1 MSSLESYYKEYN
13 CDCNAPLS
21 CKNPIETAQQ
31 IRGAKFCLECGF
43 PATITLESEIKGE
56 RGSYK
61 ITEFLGVR
69 GLGRLYAGIQLNN
82 QEAVIIKEYL
92 LPERCFNQE
101 EALQRKET
109 FKRVGGVN
117 LADGRQQ
124 NFRLIQTWEAI
135 ADEKGE
141 RCFLITKDTEPCRT
155 AAQYLIDYGAM
166 NAPQVRE
173 FLNQALQTLVF
184 LHTQKLCFPSNQ
196 VQKGLEHGNIN
207 LDSIL
212 IKLQSNQQF
221 FSVYFC
227 DLAKWENLFIPPS
240 FSQPPVSTYKQDLE
254 SLGTLAFYLWLG
266 RTKNHHT
273 GKKIDPAQHELLP
286 NTDNELKQFIY
297 RLLGFDACFQD
308 ADTARQALLKLSVF
322 SEDYNIQYKG
332 ELQQNRK
339 RLSIYKILL
348 ILIALLLLAGGLWY
362 YFWQRTSKNSACFV
376 VWNKLLKDF
385 SEVSNVP
392 TGNFFYTGEKEGT
405 WSFILRQAPVSK
417 INLNTILT
425 TPKPEVAATFNFV
438 QTDIKNNSK
447 KLIEEVKTGGKDF
460 AVTSLENIIT
470 NDMKKEKIGY
480 DGLLVYV
487 TFSKNND
494 SLPQAL
500 RGRISL
506 EQLRQIYTGRATNW
520 KQILPKHPDLAIKAY
535 VPQEAE
541 AVEKFKQIVLN
552 DNDEDINLFNEKIAK
567 INTENTG
574 STQIKMRQAINNGEN
589 SGIISF
595 GILSKTWNQCS
606 GYPLAIVNR
615 NNQSIQPLFRLRT
628 NRPINPSDNL
638 CDKANYFN
646 VSTFQSNKT
655 ASYPLGYHQYV
666 VYPKDNNREPA
677 GSIFADILKT
687 QQGQRLLYKVGLV
700 PLQPIPND
708 TGSKNACQSVSKS
721 NL

>member
-1 MSSLESYYKEYN
+1 MIESFYKEYN
-13 CDCNAPLS
+13 CSYNAALS
-21 CKNPIETAQQ
+21 CKNPVETAQQ

-43 PATITLESEIKGE
+43 PATLSLESEIKGE

-82 QEAVIIKEYL
+82 QEPVIIKEYL

-101 EALQRKET
+101 EALQRKQT

-141 RCFLITKDTEPCRT
+141 RCFLITKDTEPRQT
-155 AAQYLIDYGAM
+155 AAQYLRDCGAM
-166 NAPQVRE
+166 SAAQVRE

-196 VQKGLEHGNIN
+196 VQKGLVHGNIN

-212 IKLQSNQQF
+212 IKLQGNQQF

-227 DLAKWENLFIPPS
+227 DLAKWENLFIPAKFP
-240 FSQPPVSTYKQDLE
+240 QPPDNTYKQDLE

-273 GKKIDPAQHELLP
+273 GKKIDPAEHELLP

-297 RLLGFDACFQD
+297 RLLGFDAPFKD
-308 ADTARQALLKLSVF
+308 ADTARQALLKLSA
-322 SEDYNIQYKG
+322 SSQDYNLNSSD
-332 ELQQNRK
+332 ELEQNQK
-339 RLSIYKILL
+339 RFSIYKILL
-348 ILIALLLLAGGLWY
+348 LLIALLLIAGGIWY
-362 YFWQRTSKNSACFV
+362 YFWRRVSKDSECFV
-376 VWNKLLKDF
+376 IWNKLLKDF
-385 SEVSNVP
+385 SEVTNVP
-392 TGNFFYTGEKEGT
+392 TGNFSYTGEKEGT

-425 TPKPEVAATFNFV
+425 TPKPEAAATFNFE
-438 QTDIKNNSK
+438 QIDIKNNNK
-447 KLIEEVKTGGKDF
+447 ILIEQVQTGQKDF

-470 NDMKKEKIGY
+470 NDIKKEKIGY

-487 TFSKNND
+487 TFSKNNH

-500 RGRISL
+500 QGKISL

-520 KQILPKHPDLAIKAY
+520 KQILPKHSDLAIKAY

-552 DNDEDINLFNEKIAK
+552 DNDEDINLFREKIAK
-567 INTENTG
+567 FNTENTG
-574 STQIKMRQAINNGEN
+574 QTQQKMRRAINNGEK

-615 NNQSIQPLFRLRT
+615 NNQSIQPLYRLRT

-638 CDKANYFN
+638 CDKANYFDVN
-646 VSTFQSNKT
+646 TFESNKT
-655 ASYPLGYHQYV
+655 GSYPLGYHQYV

-687 QQGQRLLYKVGLV
+687 QRGQRLLYKVGLV
-700 PLQPIPND
+700 PLQPIPDD
-708 TGSKNACQSVSKS
+708 TGSKNACKSVSKS